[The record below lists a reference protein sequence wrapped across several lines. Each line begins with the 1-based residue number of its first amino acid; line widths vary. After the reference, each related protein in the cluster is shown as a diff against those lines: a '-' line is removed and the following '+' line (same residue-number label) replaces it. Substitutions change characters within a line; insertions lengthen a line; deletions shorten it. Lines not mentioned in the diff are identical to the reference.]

1 MGDHKGLA
9 DQANHKGWHVI
20 HTIEIWAN
28 CMVVSNKKLNKNNID
43 ALCPEHLNSAL
54 WNKNAFLAF
63 VQFRTYF
70 YYKTLLTIGFLL
82 VRRRKHG
89 FYLTGIKAKISNKWR
104 KLLIKNCHWNPAQG
118 GSRGGALGGP
128 SLPLILGKKKKRIAE
143 GRKAGRASDKKPR
156 PYFVTYRSTPFP

>member
-1 MGDHKGLA
+1 MSYIPLKYK
-9 DQANHKGWHVI
+9 QTVWWSQIKNWIK
-20 HTIEIWAN
+20 TILIYCA
-28 CMVVSNKKLNKNNID
+28 LNISIR
-43 ALCPEHLNSAL
+43 NSL
-54 WNKNAFLAF
+54 WNKNAFLAS
-63 VQFRTYF
+63 VQFRTHF
-70 YYKTLLTIGFLL
+70 YYKTLLTVGFLL

-89 FYLTGIKAKISNKWR
+89 LYLTGIKAKISNKWR

>member
-1 MGDHKGLA
+1 MGDHEALA
-9 DQANHKGWHVI
+9 DQANQEGWHVI

-43 ALCPEHLNSAL
+43 ALCPEHLNSVL

-70 YYKTLLTIGFLL
+70 YYKTLLTVGFLL

-104 KLLIKNCHWNPAQG
+104 KLLINKIMPL
-118 GSRGGALGGP
+118 S
-128 SLPLILGKKKKRIAE
+128 LILGKKKKNRR
-143 GRKAGRASDKKPR
+143 RKKSRQGKRQKTKTILCNIPFNTFSLKVKNN
-156 PYFVTYRSTPFP
+156 FFHYRL